1 MQSSSRLRRAHVA
14 LLVVAAVSVGAGAL
28 AQQGKKGGAKPPIKP
43 PASATASAAAS
54 ASAAPLK
61 PDDPPAST
69 ATPAA
74 VDAGAA
80 KTADAPVPPPVRNEG
95 ADGGP
100 RPSPLNPQPNELPS
114 QSGGDAGAASTIDY
128 DRLLA
133 DIAALR
139 ARVSAVGD
147 TLFHS
152 RMAVSL
158 QTDGD
163 KTRIARLTVS
173 VDDGVVYTNTQRGF
187 RAEDAIA
194 VFDRAVAPG
203 RHAVTVDVDRL
214 DPKNEGFQ
222 TSQRSRFIIDV
233 PKDNK
238 VAVEVKIADDSTM
251 GADFPEDKSGRY
263 DLRIRAKAQAR
274 PLGK

>member
-1 MQSSSRLRRAHVA
+1 MEKPRLRRAPLA
-14 LLVVAAVSVGAGAL
+14 LLVAAIAASAPFAL
-28 AQQGKKGGAKPPIKP
+28 AQGRKPAAKPPKP
-43 PASATASAAAS
+43 PASASAAAS
-54 ASAAPLK
+54 AAPSPAPLK
-61 PDDPPAST
+61 PDDAPAAAT
-69 ATPAA
+69 AAA
-74 VDAGAA
+74 VDAGAR
-80 KTADAPVPPPVRNEG
+80 ADTPVPPPVRNEG

-114 QSGGDAGAASTIDY
+114 QSAVDGGVATIDY

-152 RMAVSL
+152 RMAISL

-163 KTRIARLTVS
+163 KTRISRLTVS
-173 VDDGVVYTNTQRGF
+173 VDDGVVYTNAQRGF
-187 RAEDAIA
+187 RAEDG
-194 VFDRAVAPG
+194 VGVYDRAVAPG
-203 RHAVTVDVDRL
+203 RHAVTVDVERL

-222 TSQRSRFIIDV
+222 TAQRSRFIIDV

-238 VAVEVKIADDSTM
+238 VVVEVKIADDSTM

-263 DLRIRAKAQAR
+263 DLRVRAKAQAR